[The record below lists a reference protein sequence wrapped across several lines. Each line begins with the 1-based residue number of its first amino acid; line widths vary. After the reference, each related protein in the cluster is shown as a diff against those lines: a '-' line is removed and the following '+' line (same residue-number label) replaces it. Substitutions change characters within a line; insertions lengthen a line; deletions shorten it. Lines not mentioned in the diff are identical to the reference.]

1 MSSPPEGSLTF
12 LTVLL
17 DWKCNVQTHGTSGG
31 AFHAQIA
38 TVGVLRQTWNTTK
51 VGKKFLGIFCLKN
64 QDQRIRLRIR
74 SSRKAVSYCISQ
86 LLLCNKQP

>member
-1 MSSPPEGSLTF
+1 MSKASPPEGSLTF

-51 VGKKFLGIFCLKN
+51 VGKKISGDLLSKKSRSEDKTEN
-64 QDQRIRLRIR
+64 QVFQEGCFILYQPAF
-74 SSRKAVSYCISQ
+74 AV
-86 LLLCNKQP
+86 